1 LPTRLVRN
9 TEVTVGITN
18 IRGSLRVPL
27 ELPVQIRWKSAGGRT
42 QRVEGKTSNIS
53 GNGLFMAIPRRLRPG
68 ARIAFTI
75 MLPAEIAKI
84 PIKLICRGRVVRQHK
99 SNSLKGVAAIIDDY
113 KLIPVKPRRRG
124 RK

>member
-1 LPTRLVRN
+1 MA
-9 TEVTVGITN
+9 ETN

-27 ELPVQIRWKSAGGRT
+27 ELPVQIHWRAIGGRT
-42 QRVEGKTSNIS
+42 QRAEGKTSNIS

-68 ARIAFTI
+68 SRITFTI
-75 MLPAEIAKI
+75 MLPAEIAKV

-99 SNSLKGVAAIIDDY
+99 STNLKGVAAIIDDY
-113 KLIPVKPRRRG
+113 KLLPFTPRRRG

>member
-1 LPTRLVRN
+1 M
-9 TEVTVGITN
+9 GIAN

-27 ELPVQIRWKSAGGRT
+27 ELPVQIRWKGVGGRT
-42 QRVEGKTSNIS
+42 HLVEGKTSNIS
-53 GNGLFMAIPRRLRPG
+53 GNGLFMAIPSRLRPG

-99 SNSLKGVAAIIDDY
+99 SNNLKGVAAIIDDY
-113 KLIPVKPRRRG
+113 RLLPVRPRRR
-124 RK
+124 KKK

>member
-1 LPTRLVRN
+1 MGV
-9 TEVTVGITN
+9 EN

-27 ELPVQIRWKSAGGRT
+27 ELPVQVRWRATGGRT
-42 QRVEGKTSNIS
+42 QRADGKTSSIS

-84 PIKLICRGRVVRQHK
+84 PIKLICRGRVVRQHW
-99 SNSLKGVAAIIDDY
+99 SNNLKGVAAIIDDY
-113 KLIPVKPRRRG
+113 RLLPVKPRRRV

>member
-1 LPTRLVRN
+1 
-9 TEVTVGITN
+9 VGIKN

-27 ELPVQIRWKSAGGRT
+27 ELPVQIRWKSVGGRT

-53 GNGLFMAIPRRLRPG
+53 GNGLFMAIPRRLSPG

-113 KLIPVKPRRRG
+113 KLIPVKPGRRD

>member
-1 LPTRLVRN
+1 
-9 TEVTVGITN
+9 VGVVN
-18 IRGSLRVPL
+18 IRGSMRVPL
-27 ELPVQIRWKSAGGRT
+27 ELPVQVRWRATGGRT
-42 QRVEGKTSNIS
+42 QRAEGKTSNIS

-84 PIKLICRGRVVRQHK
+84 PIKLICRGRVVRHHW
-99 SNSLKGVAAIIDDY
+99 SNNLKGVAAIIDDY
-113 KLIPVKPRRRG
+113 KLLPVKPRRRV